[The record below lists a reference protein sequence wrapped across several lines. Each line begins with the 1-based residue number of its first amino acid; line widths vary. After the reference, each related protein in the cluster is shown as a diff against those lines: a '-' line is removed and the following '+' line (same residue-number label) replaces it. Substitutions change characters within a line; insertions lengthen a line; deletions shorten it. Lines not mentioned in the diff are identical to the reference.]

1 MKTFVNQAHQGDVFL
16 RRVDTLPPK
25 AIEVPPINGRV
36 VLALGETSGHH
47 HSLLGRGATLFRD
60 DGSGGGFYLRVT
72 APTPLEHLT
81 GGNTLTNEHASV
93 MVPPGVYALPQ
104 QQQWT
109 DTDEPIRVE
118 D

>member
-16 RRVDTLPPK
+16 RRVDTLPPD
-25 AIEVPPINGRV
+25 ATEVLPVNGRI

-47 HSLLGRGATLFRD
+47 HSLFGRATLFRD
-60 DGSGGGFYLRVT
+60 DGAGGGFYLRVSE
-72 APTPLEHLT
+72 ATPLEHLT
-81 GGNTLTNEHASV
+81 GSDSPTGEHASIL
-93 MVPPGVYALPQ
+93 VPSGVYALPP

-109 DTDEPIRVE
+109 DEDEPIRVE